1 MKNFLFNSLVLI
13 LLVPITASFL
23 REMGRQSSPTTHQI
37 IEYINSDLPE
47 NSVILTLRQADFAFK
62 SKRKFIA
69 DFDERL
75 LPLFETKNE
84 NQFYIGL
91 KKLGVTHVFTPA
103 YTHPIV
109 YNSFLQDILSN
120 PQYSQIVLSQKGAT
134 LFELKGLFPENTSYK
149 LFELSFNDNSEPGRL
164 HAKELGEKAVL
175 SDGFLIL
182 KSQRWR
188 QNTSGGQANYISVQP
203 STIYTIDIKTKGQ
216 GLVEIMAKEFNLE
229 KKSTQMK
236 RFVGGFVL
244 SNEPRNARYRFETGP
259 STYGIKLSLELRGY
273 QSEHFIALRRI
284 ALFGPKPQND
294 ALSLSRLQV
303 QVPNFSDYLSSESLE
318 MGRNSFSTL
327 GQHQK
332 TTLFPSKRSPLAYRL
347 LSKKQLLSNKL
358 SALVSKNMNNPI
370 PDSIYILRADMH
382 GQGRIRFGIIGIEKT
397 GKVYYA
403 PRRTERL
410 KSSTNT
416 KFYIPFKA
424 PAGLQKIEP
433 IFFID
438 GEISVKNLEILTE
451 D

>member
-164 HAKELGEKAVL
+164 HAKEL
-175 SDGFLIL
+175 
-182 KSQRWR
+182 
-188 QNTSGGQANYISVQP
+188 
-203 STIYTIDIKTKGQ
+203 
-216 GLVEIMAKEFNLE
+216 
-229 KKSTQMK
+229 
-236 RFVGGFVL
+236 
-244 SNEPRNARYRFETGP
+244 
-259 STYGIKLSLELRGY
+259 
-273 QSEHFIALRRI
+273 
-284 ALFGPKPQND
+284 
-294 ALSLSRLQV
+294 
-303 QVPNFSDYLSSESLE
+303 
-318 MGRNSFSTL
+318 
-327 GQHQK
+327 
-332 TTLFPSKRSPLAYRL
+332 
-347 LSKKQLLSNKL
+347 
-358 SALVSKNMNNPI
+358 
-370 PDSIYILRADMH
+370 
-382 GQGRIRFGIIGIEKT
+382 
-397 GKVYYA
+397 
-403 PRRTERL
+403 
-410 KSSTNT
+410 
-416 KFYIPFKA
+416 
-424 PAGLQKIEP
+424 
-433 IFFID
+433 
-438 GEISVKNLEILTE
+438 
-451 D
+451 